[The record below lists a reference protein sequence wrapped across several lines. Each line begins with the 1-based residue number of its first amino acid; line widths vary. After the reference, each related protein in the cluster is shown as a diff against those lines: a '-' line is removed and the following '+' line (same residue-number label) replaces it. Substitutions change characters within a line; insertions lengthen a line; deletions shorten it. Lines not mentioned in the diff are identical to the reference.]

1 MNNDYDKMKDQ
12 NDDKTSSGNF
22 DEVFKLI
29 NETKNIHFNEEYR
42 NSIIPNFRNNLD
54 KKSKTSDRFSFKH
67 SFALIVF
74 IVAGYFLTSTLT
86 NKNNDSIESTLTN
99 LNTEEINLI
108 VDDYDLT
115 FSTHENVSDENSQ
128 IIDSLYSEHFSNT
141 VDNVLT
147 EESRIAV
154 AESYELS
161 DVENLL
167 SEDEVDQLFTALIEK
182 EIL

>member
-1 MNNDYDKMKDQ
+1 MNNDYDKMK
-12 NDDKTSSGNF
+12 NTKDDKILSENF
-22 DEVFKLI
+22 DDVLKLV
-29 NETKNIHFNEEYR
+29 NETKNIQITEEYR
-42 NSIIPNFRNNLD
+42 SSVITNFRKSLE
-54 KKSKTSDRFSFKH
+54 KKSKLSERFTIKH
-67 SFALIVF
+67 SFAMIVF

-86 NKNNDSIESTLTN
+86 NNNNDSIENTLTN
-99 LNTEEINLI
+99 LNNEEIDI
-108 VDDYDLT
+108 IADDYDLT
-115 FSTHENVSDENSQ
+115 LSTHENVSDENSQ
-128 IIDSLYSEHFSNT
+128 IIDSLYSEHFSNA

-167 SEDEVDQLFTALIEK
+167 SEDEVDQLYTALIEK

>member
-1 MNNDYDKMKDQ
+1 MNNDYDKMKNL
-12 NDDKTSSGNF
+12 NDDKTSSDNF
-22 DEVFKLI
+22 DDVFKLV
-29 NETKNIHFNEEYR
+29 NETKNIHYNVGYR
-42 NSIIPNFRNNLD
+42 DSIIPNFRNNLD
-54 KKSKTSDRFSFKH
+54 KKSKTSDRFSIKH

-108 VDDYDLT
+108 ADDYDLT
-115 FSTHENVSDENSQ
+115 ISAHENVSDENSQ
-128 IIDSLYSEHFSNT
+128 IIDSLYSEHFSKT
-141 VDNVLT
+141 VSNVLS
-147 EESRIAV
+147 EESRIDVTEA
-154 AESYELS
+154 YELS

-167 SEDEVDQLFTALIEK
+167 SEDEVDQLYSALIEK